1 MSQGLV
7 ADNVP
12 VSTQYIALLAWFRA
26 AVLSRLFLMVN
37 PESSDSPQIK
47 LIRECSRGFQTRDP
61 NLIAKAL
68 HKDFRNVPYPRSLGW
83 PEQTKEEFLEQYVGM
98 SNLWAADPE
107 VSYIGYSI
115 GPLRRD

>member
-1 MSQGLV
+1 
-7 ADNVP
+7 
-12 VSTQYIALLAWFRA
+12 
-26 AVLSRLFLMVN
+26 MVN

-98 SNLWAADPE
+98 SSLWAADPE

-115 GPLRRD
+115 GPFAATKSLPQPTYRFIADVPGKVVVHVRI